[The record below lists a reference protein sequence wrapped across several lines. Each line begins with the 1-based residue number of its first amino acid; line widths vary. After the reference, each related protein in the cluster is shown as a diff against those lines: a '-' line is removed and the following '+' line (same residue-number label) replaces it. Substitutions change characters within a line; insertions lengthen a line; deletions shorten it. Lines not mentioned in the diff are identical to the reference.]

1 VKVDEA
7 LCDPAIYAHLH
18 DLAGRIFRE
27 RGGAST
33 LQPTAILHE
42 AWLKVQRHGGDFVD
56 RRHFVAVTCRAM
68 RQILVDH
75 ARGRKTDK
83 RGGELRRTTLDGV
96 GLDSDPLDLLALD
109 RALDELTTA
118 HPRAA
123 QVAQLRAFGGLT
135 VPEIAEHLELSTSTV
150 DRSWRTARA
159 FLSVRLG
166 G

>member
-1 VKVDEA
+1 M
-7 LCDPAIYAHLH
+7 DPAIYAHLH
-18 DLAGRIFRE
+18 DLAGRIFSE
-27 RGGAST
+27 RGGSPT

-42 AWLKVQRHGGDFVD
+42 AWLKLQRGGGDFVD

-75 ARGRKTDK
+75 ARGRSTHK

-96 GLDSDPLDLLALD
+96 GLGSDPLDLLALD
-109 RALDELTTA
+109 TALDELASA

-123 QVAQLRAFGGLT
+123 EVAQLRAFGGLT
-135 VPEIAEHLELSTSTV
+135 VPEIAEHLELGKSTV

-159 FLSVRLG
+159 FLSLRLG
-166 G
+166 A